1 MVFAAKHPGARPD
14 RALGRVARTGS
25 GGRLEDVIQRFLITA
40 LSLAAAV
47 WLVPGIAIGAMSGSS
62 LVTLAVVAI
71 VFGILNSFVKPIA
84 QVVTLPVILLT
95 LGLFLW
101 VINAGMLLLTSWVA
115 GLLNLPFRVSGWGP
129 ALVGA
134 LIITIVT
141 AIANKL
147 FGSEPERR

>member
-1 MVFAAKHPGARPD
+1 M
-14 RALGRVARTGS
+14 
-25 GGRLEDVIQRFLITA
+25 
-40 LSLAAAV
+40 
-47 WLVPGIAIGAMSGSS
+47 WLVPGIAIGAMSDSS
-62 LVTLAVVAI
+62 LVTFAVVAI

-101 VINAGMLLLTSWVA
+101 VINAGMLLHMSWVA

>member
-1 MVFAAKHPGARPD
+1 M
-14 RALGRVARTGS
+14 
-25 GGRLEDVIQRFLITA
+25 IQRFLITA

-147 FGSEPERR
+147 FGSEPGRR